1 MVAFWES
8 AITGAVPVNEIVR
21 QELKTTIWR
30 KKLIGSIDLI
40 KRILPSFAECD
51 SELVSIV

>member
-1 MVAFWES
+1 MVAFCES
-8 AITGAVPVNEIVR
+8 AKTGAVPANETDR

-30 KKLIGSIDLI
+30 KKFIGSIDLI
-40 KRILPSFAECD
+40 SRILPSFAECV